1 MTVDLA
7 AMKARQQRAWSTGD
21 FSVVATAITIVSEEL
36 AEAADL
42 RAGERVLDVATGS
55 GNTALAAARRW
66 CTATGVDFVPALV
79 ERARERSAAE
89 GLPATF
95 VDGDAEAL
103 PFGDGEFDAVL
114 STFGVIFAPDQA
126 KAASELVRVCRSG
139 GRIGLANWTP
149 ESFVAA
155 TQGVAA
161 KHVPMP
167 PGAPLPFR
175 WGTESGLR
183 ELFGDRISA
192 LTVTRRTFVFRY
204 FSVAHY
210 IEFNRSFLGPTR
222 LAFERLDAAGQEAL
236 TADMTAV
243 VESANRSGD
252 GTMLVPSEYLEVVA
266 TKA

>member
-7 AMKARQQRAWSTGD
+7 AIKARQQRAWSTGD
-21 FSVVATAITIVSEEL
+21 FSVVATSLTIVSEEL

-79 ERARERSAAE
+79 VRARERSAAE

-95 VDGDAEAL
+95 LDGDAESL
-103 PFGDGEFDAVL
+103 PCDDGAFDAVL

-126 KAASELVRVCRSG
+126 KAASELVRVCRPG
-139 GRIGLANWTP
+139 GRIGLACWTP
-149 ESFVAA
+149 ESFVAE
-155 TQGVAA
+155 TQRVAA

-167 PGAPLPFR
+167 PGAPSPFR
-175 WGTESGLR
+175 WGTEAGLR
-183 ELFGDRISA
+183 ELFGGAISA
-192 LTVTRRTFVFRY
+192 LTVTRRAFVFRY

-210 IEFNRSFLGPTR
+210 VEFNRAFLGPTR
-222 LAFERLDAAGQEAL
+222 LAFERLDAAGQERL
-236 TADMTAV
+236 TADMIAV
-243 VESANRSGD
+243 AESTNRSGD
-252 GTMLVPSEYLEVVA
+252 QTLLIPSEYLEVVA